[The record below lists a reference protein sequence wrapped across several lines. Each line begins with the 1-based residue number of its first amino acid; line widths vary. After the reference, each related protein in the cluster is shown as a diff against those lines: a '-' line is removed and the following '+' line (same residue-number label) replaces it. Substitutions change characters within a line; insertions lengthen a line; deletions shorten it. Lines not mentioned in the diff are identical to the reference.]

1 MIEAT
6 DSELRAGLDA
16 ALSVPRWV
24 DEVAAQAPFE
34 SLDELLHLARAAAT
48 PLSPGEI
55 DQAMAHHP
63 RIGERSTGTG
73 AAAAHSTREQQAP
86 DADDAELNAA
96 LHAGNVAYEARFD
109 RVFMI
114 RAAGRTRAEIL
125 HELERRLTLDDDTE
139 LAIVAEQLREIALL
153 RIADTFGSREDS
165 L

>member
-1 MIEAT
+1 MEAT
-6 DSELRAGLDA
+6 DSELRDGLEA

-24 DEVAAQAPFE
+24 DEVAAGAPFE

-48 PLSPGEI
+48 PLSSVEI

-63 RIGERSTGTG
+63 RIGEKASGTH
-73 AAAAHSTREQQAP
+73 AAAVHSRREQVSS
-86 DADDAELNAA
+86 DEDDAELNAA
-96 LHAGNVAYEARFD
+96 IAEGNAEYESRFD
-109 RVFMI
+109 RVFLI

-125 HELERRLTLDDDTE
+125 HELTRRLALDDDTE

-153 RIADTFGSREDS
+153 RIAATFGSKEDS